1 MPNVFCNY
9 FYILVVAYVRLTV
22 RGGKHE
28 FLYCAVQ
35 NRNTEPP
42 SMPPTREGGVGAIV
56 KGQPNE

>member
-35 NRNTEPP
+35 SVIQTGLGMEPL
-42 SMPPTREGGVGAIV
+42 RLVA
-56 KGQPNE
+56 K